1 MKVLDQSP
9 QAGRSG
15 AVEKIVPT
23 VVRAARR
30 ERLDFTPVWFM
41 RQAGRSLPE
50 YRAIRER
57 HDIISI
63 CRSPDLGL
71 EVSLQPVNRLG
82 VDAAVLFADIMLPVM
97 FGLGIDVRLVEN
109 VGPVIDAPVRE
120 PSDLARLKAIP
131 AEEAV
136 PFVLETV
143 RRLRQALPPER
154 AVIGFAGGPFTLA
167 GYAIEGR
174 PSRDFLLTKAL
185 MHGSPEL
192 WQGLMERL
200 TAMVIDYLRA
210 QARAGAD
217 IVQVFDSWVGC
228 LSPQD
233 YRTLVYPY
241 MVTIFEALHADRIP
255 AIHFGT
261 GTAGLLPAM
270 RAAGGDVMGLDWR
283 VDLVASWEVVIGPD
297 RGVQGNLDPALLLGP
312 WQPAEDETR
321 RILRSVNSRPGH
333 IFNLGHGVL
342 PQTPVENLQRL
353 VELVHTGA

>member
-9 QAGRSG
+9 QAGRGG
-15 AVEKIVPT
+15 AAEKIVPT

-30 ERLDFTPVWFM
+30 EPLDFTPVWFM

-57 HDIISI
+57 YDILGI
-63 CRSPDLGL
+63 CQSPDLGV
-71 EVSLQPVNRLG
+71 EVSLQPVKRLG
-82 VDAAVLFADIMLPVM
+82 VDAAVLFADIMLPVI
-97 FGLGIDVRLVEN
+97 FGLGVDVRLVEN
-109 VGPVIDAPVRE
+109 VGPVVDGPVRE
-120 PSDLARLKAIP
+120 AADLARLKAIP
-131 AEEAV
+131 AEVAV

-143 RRLRQALPPER
+143 RRLRRVLAPDR

-167 GYAIEGR
+167 GYLIEGR
-174 PSRDFLLTKAL
+174 PSRDFLLTKTV
-185 MHGSPEL
+185 MHGSPDIWHE
-192 WQGLMERL
+192 LMERL

-217 IVQVFDSWVGC
+217 IVQVFDSWVGS

-233 YRTLVYPY
+233 YRTQVYPY
-241 MVTIFEALHADRIP
+241 MVTIFDALHADRIP

-270 RAAGGDVMGLDWR
+270 RAAGGDVIGLDWR

-321 RILRSVNSRPGH
+321 RILRTVSRRPGH

-342 PQTPVENLQRL
+342 PETPVENLQRL
-353 VELVHTGA
+353 VELVHSGA